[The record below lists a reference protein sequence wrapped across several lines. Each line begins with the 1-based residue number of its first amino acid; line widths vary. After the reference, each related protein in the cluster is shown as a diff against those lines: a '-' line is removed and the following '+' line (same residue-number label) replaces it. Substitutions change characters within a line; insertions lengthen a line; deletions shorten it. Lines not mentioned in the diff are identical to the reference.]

1 MNPWDPIT
9 YTVTPAAKILAR
21 CVTSGTMTQE
31 ELDAVPRESEVFS
44 SSLLEAEQL
53 SRIRHDLDQTNL
65 DLELLRLER
74 DGADV
79 THSHYLSQRFAS
91 LQQFTSHLQEVLR
104 EQTVLRE
111 RLTKPLC
118 QQNLPIPADLHRYV
132 VELMGMVVEF
142 IQNLEVKI
150 KMVRAIPNTESYLS
164 NLNNGRTQL
173 LAQVTEVENLYK
185 QVLKRRGHSQTRLFD
200 KDFQNENHSLFVQD
214 TSGQ

>member
-31 ELDAVPRESEVFS
+31 LDALPQDSEVFS
-44 SSLLEAEQL
+44 TSLLEAEQL
-53 SRIRHDLDQTNL
+53 NRIGHDLDQ
-65 DLELLRLER
+65 LER
-74 DGADV
+74 DSADV
-79 THSHYLSQRFAS
+79 THTHYLSQRYAS

-104 EQTVLRE
+104 EHTVLRE

-118 QQNLPIPADLHRYV
+118 QQNLPIHADLHRYV

-150 KMVRAIPNTESYLS
+150 KMVQAIPKTGRYWS
-164 NLNNGRTQL
+164 NLVSVAITQL
-173 LAQVTEVENLYK
+173 LAQVTEVENLYR
-185 QVLKRRGHSQTRLFD
+185 QVLKRRGHPHSNI
-200 KDFQNENHSLFVQD
+200 KDMS
-214 TSGQ
+214 S

>member
-21 CVTSGTMTQE
+21 CVTSGTMTQ
-31 ELDAVPRESEVFS
+31 DSKVFS
-44 SSLLEAEQL
+44 TSLLEAEQL
-53 SRIRHDLDQTNL
+53 NRIRRDLDQANL
-65 DLELLRLER
+65 ELELLKLER
-74 DGADV
+74 DSADV
-79 THSHYLSQRFAS
+79 THTHYLSQRYVS

-118 QQNLPIPADLHRYV
+118 QQNLPIHADLHRYV

-150 KMVRAIPNTESYLS
+150 KMVQAIPKTDSYRS
-164 NLNNGRTQL
+164 NLNSAITQV
-173 LAQVTEVENLYK
+173 LAQVTEVENLYR
-185 QVLKRRGHSQTRLFD
+185 QVLKQRGHLHTNI
-200 KDFQNENHSLFVQD
+200 KDMS
-214 TSGQ
+214 S

>member
-31 ELDAVPRESEVFS
+31 ELDALPRESEVFS
-44 SSLLEAEQL
+44 SYLLEAEQL

-65 DLELLRLER
+65 DLELLKLER

-104 EQTVLRE
+104 EQTILRE

-118 QQNLPIPADLHRYV
+118 QQNLPIQADLHRYV

-142 IQNLEVKI
+142 IQNLEMKI
-150 KMVRAIPNTESYLS
+150 EIVRAIPNTDSYLS

-173 LAQVTEVENLYK
+173 LAQVAEVENLYK
-185 QVLKRRGHSQTRLFD
+185 QVLKRRGHSQTNI
-200 KDFQNENHSLFVQD
+200 KDVS
-214 TSGQ
+214 S